1 MFNPAF
7 LHYNSTEKAES
18 WNKIVHSIT
27 DMQHLNLRS
36 GMHLCS
42 YIGFNL

>member
-7 LHYNSTEKAES
+7 LHYNSTEK
-18 WNKIVHSIT
+18 IVHSIM